1 MSRGAGRV
9 VGYISTAVI
18 LGALVAAVDHLGFSF
33 AGWLAYT
40 CVLSLGGGVVWFA
53 WRWATQEESPRWL
66 VVALIAAI
74 GLRLL
79 VSVGLT
85 HLLPRFGY
93 DKPDRKQSFI
103 YTDAYLRDRAAWA
116 LAVSD
121 APLTNAFEQRNQGDQ
136 YGGMAFLYATVYRL
150 FRPAGHRPLLMVALG
165 LPFSALLLLFTWAFT
180 KSVFGPRPAT
190 FAAWVM
196 AVYPDAILHGSSQ
209 MREPY
214 LGAAFAM
221 ALFGYALIKRMQLSR
236 GVVSIALGTLV
247 VALPLSPPFTLA
259 ILFAVFLAWLW
270 EGVGLSGR
278 GWWVAL
284 ILLAAAGIALLMLVN
299 ALSLTLGLSGSPVEI
314 LISWWTSTTDRWQIH
329 ELFLQSDWIR
339 QLFRSTPDWAHLP
352 LVVFYG
358 LLRPFLPA
366 AIIDEGAPIW
376 RTIALWRGLGWWAL
390 IPFLVY
396 APLVVVR
403 RTGLR
408 SMPTYLAVLIWVVAF
423 VASYRGLGD
432 QWDNPRYR
440 VIFLSAQAALA
451 GWAWVSARER
461 RDPWLSRTAIAVA
474 GALALFTA
482 WYYLRYGL
490 LPYIGVM
497 EAVAIVGGLVL
508 LYLGGALVWDVLQ
521 ARRKL
526 S

>member
-1 MSRGAGRV
+1 MSRRAWLI
-9 VGYISTAVI
+9 VGFITAAVL
-18 LGALVAAVDHLGFSF
+18 LGACVAAVDHLGFSL

-40 CVLSLGGGVVWFA
+40 SVFLLGGGIIGLA
-53 WRWATQEESPRWL
+53 WRWVVPGSGPRWL
-66 VVALIAAI
+66 FVALIVAI
-74 GLRLL
+74 VLRLL

-93 DKPDRKQSFI
+93 DKPERKQSFI

-121 APLTNAFEQRNQGDQ
+121 APLQTAFEQRNQGDQ
-136 YGGMAFLYATVYRL
+136 YGGMAFLYASVYRL

-165 LPFSALLLLFTWAFT
+165 LPFTGLLLLFTWAFT
-180 KSVFGPRPAT
+180 NAVFGARSAK
-190 FAAWVM
+190 FASWV
-196 AVYPDAILHGSSQ
+196 VVLYPDAILHGSSQ

-221 ALFGYALIKRMQLSR
+221 ALFGFALIKRKELTR
-236 GVVSIALGTLV
+236 GVFTIALGTLV
-247 VALPLSPPFTLA
+247 VALPLSPPFTVA
-259 ILFAVFLAWLW
+259 ILITVLLAWLW
-270 EGVGLSGR
+270 EGLHIGGR
-278 GWWVAL
+278 GRWVVLVLFLAAIVAL
-284 ILLAAAGIALLMLVN
+284 FLLVN

-376 RTIALWRGLGWWAL
+376 RAIAIWRGLGWWAL
-390 IPFLVY
+390 IPFLIY

-408 SMPTYLAVLIWVVAF
+408 SLQTYLAIFTWAVAF
-423 VASYRGLGD
+423 IASYRGLGD

-440 VIFLSAQAALA
+440 VTFLAAHAALA
-451 GWAWVSARER
+451 GWAWMSASEKS
-461 RDPWLSRTAIAVA
+461 DPWLTRIVVAVI
-474 GALALFTA
+474 GALALLTT
-482 WYYLRYGL
+482 WYELRYGL
-490 LPYIGVM
+490 LPFIGVI
-497 EAVAIVGGLVL
+497 EAAAIVAGLVL
-508 LYLGGALVWDVLQ
+508 LYLGAALAKDMLQ
-521 ARRKL
+521 ARRKP